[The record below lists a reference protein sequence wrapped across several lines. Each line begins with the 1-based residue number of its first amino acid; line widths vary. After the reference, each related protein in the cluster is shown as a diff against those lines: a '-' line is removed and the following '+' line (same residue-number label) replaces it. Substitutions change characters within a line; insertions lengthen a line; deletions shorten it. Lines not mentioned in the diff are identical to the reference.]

1 MQAIQQVT
9 TETKHQDSGQQQKPS
24 IKAKQKPIQSKQ
36 GQKPRHK
43 AKQKPLQRNHKP
55 IAHKSN
61 KPDETQIKQNV
72 SQLMGT
78 DVTDAQV
85 HYNSSKPAQLQ
96 AEATAQ
102 GTEVHLAPGK
112 EQHLGHELTHVAQQ
126 KQGRVQPTIQANN
139 GVGINN
145 DPLLE
150 KEADVVGEKA
160 IQGKVGAG
168 KANPTQIASVHH
180 IAPVQRY
187 VVYKDKDQV
196 KHLSE
201 DETKVV
207 SPQQKEY
214 TEKERTKYENE
225 KNKNDKKYKR
235 GAKAKKISK
244 RTQKLKERWRHP
256 QRKKLFVSNDGK
268 MAVEGKKTKSTQAWA
283 SQGLIDDANKVLEKI
298 ESYIKLKADTN
309 DLVVGS
315 VPGQTTDNPEKGSF
329 KKVVPIKSHN
339 SKPLTDENNT
349 KEEKIKLFKGRKRPV
364 TKSVKLR
371 DCGNANLLIMGAI
384 REGEIMA
391 KRVYKSKDGK
401 ITVVTDDPNQTMRF
415 LIRKI
420 MREETEDPKKR
431 QEYLDIDKAYEA
443 YKKLGKEKERIDKK
457 YGLDA
462 GAKPSLGQGV
472 TTVATDYDPN
482 KDGYNFHFATNIM
495 ESGDDYMALEGLA
508 DHEIWYFS
516 LYGSQKGQSFHE
528 RQDDVVQQPNTSAIV
543 DRRARKKK

>member
-9 TETKHQDSGQQQKPS
+9 TETTHQESVQQQKPS

-36 GQKPRHK
+36 GRKPRHK
-43 AKQKPLQRNHKP
+43 AKQQPLQRNHKRA
-55 IAHKSN
+55 IKKSN
-61 KPDETQIKQNV
+61 KLDEVQIKENV

-78 DVTDAQV
+78 DVADAQV
-85 HYNSSKPAQLQ
+85 HYNSNKPAQLQ

-145 DPLLE
+145 DPKLE
-150 KEADVVGEKA
+150 KEADEVGEKA
-160 IQGKVGAG
+160 MKGELSISKT
-168 KANPTQIASVHH
+168 NTTQISSVSHH
-180 IAPVQRY
+180 VAPVQRY
-187 VVYKDKDQV
+187 VEYSKKHQV
-196 KHLSE
+196 VHLSE

-207 SPQQKEY
+207 NPQQKEY
-214 TEKERTKYENE
+214 TEKERTNYEDE
-225 KNKNDKKYKR
+225 KNKNDKKYKKE
-235 GAKAKKISK
+235 AKTKKIKK

-283 SQGLIDDANKVLEKI
+283 TQGLIDEANKVLEKI
-298 ESYIKLKADTN
+298 ESYVKLKADTN

-315 VPGQTTDNPEKGSF
+315 IPGQTTDNPNKGSF
-329 KKVVPIKSHN
+329 KKVIPIKSHN
-339 SKPLTDENNT
+339 SKPLTEKGNT
-349 KEEKIKLFKGRKRPV
+349 KEERIKVFKGRSRQMNKL
-364 TKSVKLR
+364 VKLR
-371 DCGNANLLIMGAI
+371 DCGNANKLIMGAI

-391 KRVYKSKDGK
+391 KRVYKDKNGS
-401 ITVVTDDPNQTMRF
+401 ISIQTEDPNQTIGKF
-415 LIRKI
+415 IKLVFVKEYSKSYSLKEALEVYRKL
-420 MREETEDPKKR
+420 EPDEKKR
-431 QEYLDIDKAYEA
+431 L
-443 YKKLGKEKERIDKK
+443 DKK

-472 TTVATDYDPN
+472 TTVATDHDS
-482 KDGYNFHFATNIM
+482 DDGGYNFHFATNIM
-495 ESGDDYMALEGLA
+495 ESGGDYMALEGLA
-508 DHEIWYFS
+508 DHEVWYFS

-528 RQDDVVQQPNTSAIV
+528 RQEDVVQKPHVSAIV
-543 DRRARKKK
+543 DRKPRKKK